1 MSEQNKYFLVLYPSE
16 KRQVSITGLN
26 KNQLFDKS
34 INSKLIVKILSSICN
49 VFNTQTML
57 SHCTSP
63 INNHKNELIK
73 TVITVYI
80 KVRLHYEANKF
91 NFKRVSLRQKYRVII
106 NDCSPS
112 RRKN

>member
-1 MSEQNKYFLVLYPSE
+1 MSERFIRQHQNQL
-16 KRQVSITGLN
+16 LN
-26 KNQLFDKS
+26 KS
-34 INSKLIVKILSSICN
+34 IKSKLIVKIFSSVCN

-73 TVITVYI
+73 TVITIYI

-91 NFKRVSLRQKYRVII
+91 NFKRVSLRQKYNKLTLFKSQYVLFLYE
-106 NDCSPS
+106 
-112 RRKN
+112 

>member
-73 TVITVYI
+73 TVIT
-80 KVRLHYEANKF
+80 L
-91 NFKRVSLRQKYRVII
+91 
-106 NDCSPS
+106 
-112 RRKN
+112 